1 MDIPLTKKGRTA
13 ARPFSRCH
21 SERLTPVSFRTDV
34 RNPQLRDAFGMDDLD
49 DLDDLGAAG
58 DGAKLEEI
66 PRRCAPRND
75 NGSQAPRNDNG
86 CFRLFYD
93 LITNSS
99 ASMSSPFFALS
110 PRPIPFFYREN
121 TPLLP

>member
-1 MDIPLTKKGRTA
+1 MTEMGPDRGSSLSPL
-13 ARPFSRCH
+13 
-21 SERLTPVSFRTDV
+21 SFRTDV

-75 NGSQAPRNDNG
+75 RK
-86 CFRLFYD
+86 
-93 LITNSS
+93 
-99 ASMSSPFFALS
+99 
-110 PRPIPFFYREN
+110 E
-121 TPLLP
+121 

>member
-1 MDIPLTKKGRTA
+1 MTEMGPDRGSSLSPL
-13 ARPFSRCH
+13 
-21 SERLTPVSFRTDV
+21 SFRTDV

-75 NGSQAPRNDNG
+75 KGLQAPRNGNG

-93 LITNSS
+93 VIKGGTWKEISGFS
-99 ASMSSPFFALS
+99 FS
-110 PRPIPFFYREN
+110 IY
-121 TPLLP
+121 